1 MTAHQEHAA
10 RLQVAKAL
18 AEAYEQGRRY
28 SHRPL

>member
-10 RLQVAKAL
+10 RQQVAAAI

>member
-1 MTAHQEHAA
+1 MTEHQEQTA
-10 RLQVAKAL
+10 RLQMAQAL